1 MFCDSSAEIVSLFL
15 TPNHNWFVPIEL
27 WIICK
32 TAIIV
37 VIEFQYLFSIL
48 VAVQSDL
55 DSSSANSS

>member
-1 MFCDSSAEIVSLFL
+1 
-15 TPNHNWFVPIEL
+15 
-27 WIICK
+27 
-32 TAIIV
+32 